1 MILSLSRVP
10 PVLFLLLAACGRAA
24 STASMAPTPLAPEEA
39 FRCVM
44 KGFQEFGFQRTMYD
58 EEELRTSARREN
70 PKITFSDTRW
80 RKTWDRLD
88 VQVSR
93 AEKGALLEIQSV
105 TEAEYFTQTGKIV
118 EPVSTSKE
126 AQEAAQKLGSRCNGS
141 IPVSPDSVPPASPS
155 GSGS

>member
-1 MILSLSRVP
+1 MF
-10 PVLFLLLAACGRAA
+10 FLLLAACGRAA
-24 STASMAPTPLAPEEA
+24 STASTAPTQLAPEEA

-44 KGFQEFGFQRTMYD
+44 KGFQELRFQRTMYD

-93 AEKGALLEIQSV
+93 GEKGALLEIKSL
-105 TEAEYFTQTGKIV
+105 TEAEYFTQVGKLL
-118 EPVSTSKE
+118 EPVPTSKE
-126 AQEAAQKLGSRCNGS
+126 VQEAAQKLESRCTRS
-141 IPVSPDSVPPASPS
+141 MPVSPDSVPPASPS